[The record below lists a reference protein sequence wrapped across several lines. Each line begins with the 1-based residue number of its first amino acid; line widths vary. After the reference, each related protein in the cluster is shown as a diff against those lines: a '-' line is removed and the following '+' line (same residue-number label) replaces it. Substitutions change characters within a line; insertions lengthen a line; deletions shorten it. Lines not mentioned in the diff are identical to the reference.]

1 MCTLLFHRL
10 FLRPRGQRSSWRA
23 RLRAA
28 LLPCWWLA
36 ACMVTTAQAAPAAP
50 DEAVQALDKGQSVD
64 LIVEYESSA
73 IDKEMRARRKA
84 SDRFD
89 TDATTQLRA
98 TRYADLKARAHASLS
113 STDIAP
119 LADYSHLPLSFKR
132 VRTAAALR
140 SLLAQPLVKA
150 VYLNKAFHHVASA
163 NLNLV
168 AQPAAS
174 AVGYNG
180 AGSTVAVLDD
190 GIDYTN
196 AAFGGC
202 TAPGTPASCLVSV
215 SRNFGTGSTDTSH
228 GTNVSAIVVGMAP
241 AAKVAMLN
249 VFSGTVAYTS
259 DILSALNWAIKY
271 RSTYNI
277 VAINM
282 SLGDGSQN
290 TSPCSSNNPYL
301 TPVTNARAAG
311 ITVVAAAGNEAY
323 SNAMSSPACTPGV
336 VSVGAV
342 YADSY
347 GGFTWGNNLCT
358 DYSPVADQVA
368 CFSDSASFL
377 TLWAPGAMITAGGI
391 TQGGT
396 SQASPHVA
404 GAVAVLRAAF
414 PNDSLSTTQ
423 ARLTTSRTQITDTR
437 NGQIKPRLDL
447 EAAAR
452 PANDNLAAR
461 ATLSGNS
468 GSSTGTNRLAT
479 QEAGEPLQDSRAG
492 SHTVWWKWVAPA
504 SGQVSLDTH
513 GSNFDTLLSV
523 SSGTTM
529 ASLQTIASN
538 DDDGSSGRTSGL
550 LFEAA
555 AGTEYAIAVDGIN
568 SAQGNITL
576 NWSLNTT
583 AQANLAITGITGPAA
598 PMQGSTATYTITV
611 NNSGPQSATQVVA
624 HVALPDGVSLL
635 ASTASCRG
643 STGAVN
649 CQLGTMGNGATVSF
663 DITVLWNTGGTQGL
677 SVSVSSDLPDS
688 QTSNNSTTVNVSST
702 PDTSAADAPT
712 LPEWATL
719 ALASLMLFV
728 MARGQRQRQHP

>member
-1 MCTLLFHRL
+1 MCTQLFHRL
-10 FLRPRGQRSSWRA
+10 FQRPTGLRIRLRA
-23 RLRAA
+23 RLRVG
-28 LLPCWWLA
+28 LLACWWLA
-36 ACMVTTAQAAPAAP
+36 ACMVPAAQAAPVAP

-73 IDKEMRARRKA
+73 IDREMSARRKA

-113 STDIAP
+113 ATDISP

-132 VRTAAALR
+132 VRTATALQ
-140 SLLAQPLVKA
+140 SLLAQPQVKA
-150 VYLNKAFHHVASA
+150 VYLNKAFHRVATA

-249 VFSGTVAYTS
+249 VFSGTSAYS
-259 DILSALNWAIKY
+259 ADILSALNWAFKY

-301 TPVTNARAAG
+301 TPVANARTAG
-311 ITVVAAAGNEAY
+311 ITVVAAAGNDAY
-323 SNAMSSPACTPGV
+323 SNAISMPACTPGV

-358 DYSPVADQVA
+358 DYSPVADKVA

-377 TLWAPGAMITAGGI
+377 TLWAPGAMITAGGV
-391 TQGGT
+391 TEGGT

-452 PANDNLAAR
+452 PANDNLANR

-468 GSSTGTNRLAT
+468 GTSTGTNRLAT
-479 QEAGEPLQDSRAG
+479 QESGEPLQDSRAG
-492 SHTVWWKWVAPA
+492 GHTVWWKWVAPA

-523 SSGTTM
+523 SSGTTI
-529 ASLQTIASN
+529 ASLHTIASN
-538 DDDGSSGRTSGL
+538 DDDGSSGHTSGL
-550 LFEAA
+550 LFEAT
-555 AGTEYAIAVDGIN
+555 AGAEYAIAVDGIN
-568 SAQGNITL
+568 GAQGDITL
-576 NWSLNTT
+576 NWTLNTA
-583 AQANLAITGITGPAA
+583 AQANLAVNGITGPGS
-598 PMQGSTATYTITV
+598 PMLGNAVTYTISV
-611 NNSGPQSATQVVA
+611 SNSGPQSATQVVA
-624 HVALPDGVSLL
+624 HVALPSGVSLL
-635 ASTASCRG
+635 ASTAACQG
-643 STGAVN
+643 SVGTVN
-649 CQLGTMGNGATVSF
+649 CPLGTMGNGATASF
-663 DITVLWNTGGTQGL
+663 DITVLWNAGGTQGL
-677 SVSVSSDLPDS
+677 GVSVSSDLPDS
-688 QTSNNSTTVNVSST
+688 QTSNNSTTLNVSST
-702 PDTSAADAPT
+702 LDTNAADAPT
-712 LPEWATL
+712 LPEWATM

-728 MARGQRQRQHP
+728 MARGQGQRH

>member
-1 MCTLLFHRL
+1 MPTPLFHR
-10 FLRPRGQRSSWRA
+10 FAARPGW
-23 RLRAA
+23 LRAG
-28 LLPCWWLA
+28 LLAPLGLA
-36 ACMVTTAQAAPAAP
+36 ICMASAQAAPVAP
-50 DEAVQALDKGQSVD
+50 DEALQALAKGQSVD
-64 LIVEYESSA
+64 LIVEYESAA
-73 IDKEMRARRKA
+73 IDKEMGARRKA
-84 SDRFD
+84 GERFESD
-89 TDATTQLRA
+89 AITQLRA
-98 TRYADLKARAHASLS
+98 TRYADLKTRAHAGLS
-113 STDIAP
+113 ATDIAP
-119 LADYSHLPLSFKR
+119 LIEYSHLPLSFKR
-132 VRTAAALR
+132 MRTAAALQ
-140 SLLAQPLVKA
+140 SLLAQAQVKA
-150 VYLNKAFHHVASA
+150 VYLNKAFHRVASA

-174 AVGYNG
+174 AVGYTG

-241 AAKVAMLN
+241 AAQIAMLN
-249 VFSGTVAYTS
+249 VFSGTSAYTA

-290 TSPCSSNNPYL
+290 TSACSSNPYL
-301 TPVTNARAAG
+301 TPVTNARNAG

-323 SNAMSSPACTPGV
+323 SNALGSPACTPGV

-342 YADSY
+342 YAESY

-358 DYSPVADQVA
+358 DYGPVADQVA

-391 TQGGT
+391 TEGGT

-414 PNDSLSTTQ
+414 PGDSLSTTQ
-423 ARLTTSRTQITDTR
+423 TRLTTSRAQITDTR
-437 NGQIKPRLDL
+437 NGQVKPRLDL

-452 PANDNLAAR
+452 PANDKLAAR
-461 ATLSGNS
+461 ITLSGNS
-468 GSSTGTNRLAT
+468 GNSSGTNRLAT
-479 QEAGEPLQDSRAG
+479 QESGEPLQDSRAAG
-492 SHTVWWKWVAPA
+492 RTTWWKWVAPA

-523 SSGTTM
+523 SSGTTI
-529 ASLQTIASN
+529 ASLQAIATN
-538 DDDGSSGRTSGL
+538 DDDGSSGHTSGL

-555 AGTEYAIAVDGIN
+555 AGTEYEISVDGIGG
-568 SAQGNITL
+568 AQGDIVL
-576 NWSLNTT
+576 NWSLNTA
-583 AQANLAITGITGPAA
+583 AQANLSVASLTGPGS
-598 PMQGSTATYTITV
+598 PLQGSPVSFTIAIS
-611 NNSGPQSATQVVA
+611 NSGPQSATHVVA
-624 HVALPDGVSLL
+624 NVALPDGVSLVS
-635 ASTASCRG
+635 STGNCVG
-643 STGAVN
+643 STGTVS
-649 CQLGTMGNGATVSF
+649 CPLGTLASGASASF
-663 DITVLWNTGGTQGL
+663 DVTVLWNAGGTQGL
-677 SVSVSSDLPDS
+677 GVSVTSDLPDS
-688 QTSNNSTTVNVSST
+688 QAGNNISTLSVSAT
-702 PDTSAADAPT
+702 PDPGSADAPT
-712 LPEWATL
+712 LPQWATMV
-719 ALASLMLFV
+719 LASLLLAV
-728 MARGQRQRQHP
+728 MARGQAERP